1 MITYRFTPSAYED
14 LIDIWL
20 YTQETWG
27 EAQADLYQDTLH
39 QCCERIAG
47 GEVQARSLPEIER
60 IRSRRCQHH
69 YLFFVEQDRGI
80 VIVAVLHE
88 RMNLIER
95 LRERL

>member
-1 MITYRFTPSAYED
+1 MTPYRFTSSAHED
-14 LIDIWL
+14 LVDIWL

-27 EAQADLYQDTLH
+27 EAQADLYQDALH
-39 QCCERIAG
+39 RCCERIAS
-47 GEVQARSLPEIER
+47 GEVKARSLPGLER
-60 IRSRRCQHH
+60 VRLHRCQHH
-69 YLFFVEQDRGI
+69 VLFFVEQDQAV